1 MERQTTDQPNNPTRT
16 TTARRLWVFSILP
29 LPMVVSSSSFHGK
42 ATSLLERLTP
52 RRKSLKTPFRRKR
65 KSSGSWM
72 SALDQCYRQSA
83 FVRLISLIEHGRV
96 RHYLSPDIKVRRGD
110 VLSAWSGIRPLVRDP
125 AAKNTQSLVRN
136 HMINTSESGLLTIA
150 GGKWTT

>member
-1 MERQTTDQPNNPTRT
+1 VDIGRVSQPCASWRVMSLEIDTQ
-16 TTARRLWVFSILP
+16 
-29 LPMVVSSSSFHGK
+29 SFLV
-42 ATSLLERLTP
+42 A
-52 RRKSLKTPFRRKR
+52 
-65 KSSGSWM
+65 
-72 SALDQCYRQSA
+72 
-83 FVRLISLIEHGRV
+83 RV